1 MIILLY
7 WKIGMLK
14 GEIWM
19 ANLNPNKGKEQ
30 SGQRPV
36 VIISGNAMNSH
47 FDMVIA
53 CPLSSK
59 IKNFIGNVIL
69 EPSKSNGLSLRSE
82 ILVFQ
87 IRSISKI
94 RLQKRLGQI
103 DSTEMVLI
111 ETNLDKILKY

>member
-1 MIILLY
+1 MN
-7 WKIGMLK
+7 GMLK

-19 ANLNPNKGKEQ
+19 ADLSPKHGKEQ

-36 VIISGNAMNSH
+36 VIISGNVMNIH
-47 FDMVIA
+47 FDLVIT

-69 EPSKSNGLSLRSE
+69 TPSPANGLLHESE

-87 IRSISKI
+87 IRSISKD
-94 RLQKRLGQI
+94 RLIKRLGQI
-103 DSTEMVLI
+103 ESHEITLI
-111 ETNLDKILKY
+111 EANLSKIFKY